1 MVFSLYSGC
10 VKWIY
15 TILFLLYD
23 DTPHDLFVF
32 LDGSILFVLSTFP
45 V

>member
-1 MVFSLYSGC
+1 MSSLHSGC
-10 VKWIY
+10 VNWIY

-23 DTPHDLFVF
+23 DIPYDLFVF
-32 LDGSILFVLSTFP
+32 SDGSILCVLSTFP